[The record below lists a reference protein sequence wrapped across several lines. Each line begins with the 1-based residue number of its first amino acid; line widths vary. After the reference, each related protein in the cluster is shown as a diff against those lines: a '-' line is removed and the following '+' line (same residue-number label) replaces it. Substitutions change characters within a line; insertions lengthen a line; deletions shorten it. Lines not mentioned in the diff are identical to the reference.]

1 MAPFFSKVFARG
13 KEKEKEKGKDGLK
26 EPSSP
31 SAKQAKRFSRTSATS
46 LLEGKFEAVSPSV
59 SPTAEKYGEVDQ
71 TTPKKDKDKERSAG
85 LFRPK
90 SRTTSGS
97 DALRKQEEV
106 PQLKLDLNL
115 PSPKLDPKKRNL
127 SIVYE
132 GDAVLDDDVIGEK
145 RLSPAEALKL
155 MRACSSVLTSRGL
168 ETLGIMHP
176 HWYSAS
182 PAVQRR
188 IISLFLSSLTA
199 SSEAAASAA
208 SSFDSEL
215 EFARSPHDVA
225 AVFRWALR
233 HLRLDGDA
241 FDKDNSASLAWYDG
255 FKEKEKASEYP
266 RTAYSDL
273 LLPTVQ
279 PSHVELLDSTLSL
292 VSRLASHSEWN
303 GTSGSKL
310 SMSCGHYLLTGNQ
323 VEGIEDWVSFYSR
336 WERAGRALEHIFLS
350 SLRDEDA
357 KTGIPK
363 RLLELVT
370 NYPYSKSV
378 ADNQFPRPTR
388 FATRN
393 YDALY
398 VRVTAEKT
406 PDKRSR
412 EEAYLPLQVIENAL
426 KSDLSG
432 DSDDKELVALWDE
445 IRKLADAPKEEAE
458 TTEGKISEKSLGSIF
473 SDDSIRLLSL
483 KSDSVDKGT
492 PTISMFAPVP
502 DHDTLFGTPT
512 ANGRAKAANGSTSV
526 SRQTSEATAS
536 SPIAADW
543 NVFSSAGFGESAA
556 GQSLAATLLDND
568 VEKTDPPKLAAR
580 RSLKKSRSPG
590 RGARGEKAAAAG
602 DQPSS
607 PSDAPVRFK
616 TSRVSLVNIDE
627 AFVDFWS
634 DALLD
639 PISDAWPNFVVCQ
652 LKSDVVRTHG
662 DRKIAWLVIEQK
674 FIAPSLPPPPSP
686 GRRASSPRPSIRSD
700 GESRPSVVSRVS
712 ATFSPRKRFNFFGSQ
727 TPASQTVSG
736 GEKRESKAIGKG
748 QKVNE
753 LGEVIPEEREKPPPP
768 TPKTED
774 SKVAPAVPEKPKE
787 EDVKQPSDA
796 AAGAAA
802 VAVGAGA
809 LAVAAGA
816 TAEAHAPEEEKPE
829 APSKE
834 EQEKPEAPPKYEG
847 AKELVEEDV
856 PVKAAEPEPEAIPA
870 PEKATIE
877 EPTAEAHA
885 EAHAEE
891 VYVEPTIPQ
900 IEAAEVPTPEAP
912 PAAELPST
920 TAATEEPAPSARKE
934 EPIGEPTAIESHV
947 EETGETESATS
958 QHHGAGDSR
967 FVEHIEATPPEEK
980 PVALEPEPEAPKPTE
995 EPAHAESTPEAVPEI
1010 PETAGTQANEPEVKT
1025 ELESIVE
1032 EPPSP
1037 VVEETAEP
1045 VAPVAE
1051 EPSAEATDKP
1061 AEVVEEVTPTVEEH
1075 TTSAPIPEELTA
1087 FVETKPEVE
1096 ASPAPAEE
1104 PAAPSA
1110 VEEPASV
1117 VDEPKPEPAVESSA
1131 PFPAESVEKTNGAA
1145 GQAAEEEVK
1154 ADEAHAKP
1162 DEEPIAKVAPETPEA
1177 KVEEAPTKTS
1187 TDAPDS

>member
-1 MAPFFSKVFARG
+1 MPPFFSKVFARG

-46 LLEGKFEAVSPSV
+46 LLEGKFEAVSPSI

-71 TTPKKDKDKERSAG
+71 TTPKKDKEKERSAG

-90 SRTTSGS
+90 SRTMSGS
-97 DALRKQEEV
+97 DASRKQEEV

-115 PSPKLDPKKRNL
+115 PNPKLDSKKRNL

-132 GDAVLDDDVIGEK
+132 GDAVLNDDVIGEK

-199 SSEAAASAA
+199 SSEAAVSAA

-233 HLRLDGDA
+233 HLRLEGDA
-241 FDKDNSASLAWYDG
+241 FDNDNSPSLAWYDS

-273 LLPTVQ
+273 LLPAVK

-310 SMSCGHYLLTGNQ
+310 SMSFGHYLLTENQ
-323 VEGIEDWVSFYSR
+323 VDGIEDWVSFYSH

-363 RLLELVT
+363 RLLELVA
-370 NYPYSKSV
+370 NYPYSKS
-378 ADNQFPRPTR
+378 ADDSQFPRPTR

-398 VRVTAEKT
+398 VRVTAEKI

-412 EEAYLPLQVIENAL
+412 EEAYLPLQLIENAL

-432 DSDDKELVALWDE
+432 DLDDKELVALWDE
-445 IRKLADAPKEEAE
+445 VRKVADAPKEEAE
-458 TTEGKISEKSLGSIF
+458 TTEGKTSEKSLGNIF
-473 SDDSIRLLSL
+473 SDDSIRLMSL
-483 KSDSVDKGT
+483 KSDSVEKGT

-502 DHDTLFGTPT
+502 DHDALFGTPT

-590 RGARGEKAAAAG
+590 RGARGEKAPAAG
-602 DQPSS
+602 EQPSS

-616 TSRVSLVNIDE
+616 TSRVSLVKIDE

-652 LKSDVVRTHG
+652 LKSDAVRTHG
-662 DRKIAWLVIEQK
+662 DKKIAWLVIEQK
-674 FIAPSLPPPPSP
+674 FVAPSLPPPPSP
-686 GRRASSPRPSIRSD
+686 GRRASSPRPSVRSD

-727 TPASQTVSG
+727 TPSSQTVSG

-753 LGEVIPEEREKPPPP
+753 LGEVIPEKEKPPPP
-768 TPKTED
+768 TPKTAE
-774 SKVAPAVPEKPKE
+774 SKAAPAVPEKPKE
-787 EDVKQPSDA
+787 GDVKQPSDV
-796 AAGAAA
+796 AAGTAA

-809 LAVAAGA
+809 LAVAAEA
-816 TAEAHAPEEEKPE
+816 TAEALAPEEEKPE
-829 APSKE
+829 LPSKE
-834 EQEKPEAPPKYEG
+834 EQEKPEAPPKDEETTEPV
-847 AKELVEEDV
+847 KEEAVDV
-856 PVKAAEPEPEAIPA
+856 PVKAVEREPEAIPA
-870 PEKATIE
+870 PEKAAIE
-877 EPTAEAHA
+877 EPTDEVHV
-885 EAHAEE
+885 EE
-891 VYVEPTIPQ
+891 IHVAEPTISQ
-900 IEAAEVPTPEAP
+900 VEETAEVPTPEAP
-912 PAAELPST
+912 PAVEPPST
-920 TAATEEPAPSARKE
+920 TAVTEEPSPSVQKE
-934 EPIGEPTAIESHV
+934 ESIGELTAAESHA
-947 EETGETESATS
+947 EEAGETESFTS

-980 PVALEPEPEAPKPTE
+980 PVALEPIAEPEAAKPTE
-995 EPAHAESTPEAVPEI
+995 ESVPAEPASEA
-1010 PETAGTQANEPEVKT
+1010 APEVKA
-1025 ELESIVE
+1025 EPESIVE
-1032 EPPSP
+1032 ELPSP
-1037 VVEETAEP
+1037 VVEETAES

-1051 EPSAEATDKP
+1051 EPSAESTDKP
-1061 AEVVEEVTPTVEEH
+1061 AEAIEEVPPVVEEDAA
-1075 TTSAPIPEELTA
+1075 SAPIPEETA
-1087 FVETKPEVE
+1087 VPVETKPEVE
-1096 ASPAPAEE
+1096 TSPAPAEE
-1104 PAAPSA
+1104 PAAPAA

-1117 VDEPKPEPAVESSA
+1117 ADNPKPEPAVEPSA
-1131 PFPAESVEKTNGAA
+1131 PAAAESIEKTNGVADSHA
-1145 GQAAEEEVK
+1145 VKEEEEAK
-1154 ADEAHAKP
+1154 ADDTHAKP
-1162 DEEPIAKVAPETPEA
+1162 GEEPLAE
-1177 KVEEAPTKTS
+1177 VEEAPIKTS
-1187 TDAPDS
+1187 THAPDS

>member
-1 MAPFFSKVFARG
+1 MPPFFSKVFARG

-71 TTPKKDKDKERSAG
+71 TTPKKDKEKERSAG

-97 DALRKQEEV
+97 DASRKQEEV
-106 PQLKLDLNL
+106 PHLKLDLNL

-176 HWYSAS
+176 YWYSAS
-182 PAVQRR
+182 PAAQRR

-233 HLRLDGDA
+233 HLRLEGDA
-241 FDKDNSASLAWYDG
+241 FDKDNSASLAWYDR

-273 LLPTVQ
+273 LLPTVK

-292 VSRLASHSEWN
+292 VSRLASHSDWN

-310 SMSCGHYLLTGNQ
+310 SMSFGHYLLTGNQ

-350 SLRDEDA
+350 SLRSFSDEDA

-363 RLLELVT
+363 RLLELVA
-370 NYPYSKSV
+370 NYPYSKST
-378 ADNQFPRPTR
+378 ADSQFPRPTR

-398 VRVTAEKT
+398 VRVAADKT

-412 EEAYLPLQVIENAL
+412 EEVYLPLQVVENAL

-432 DSDDKELVALWDE
+432 EEDDKELVALWDE
-445 IRKLADAPKEEAE
+445 VRKLADAPKEEAE
-458 TTEGKISEKSLGSIF
+458 TAEGKTSEKSLGSIF

-502 DHDTLFGTPT
+502 DHGALFGTPT
-512 ANGRAKAANGSTSV
+512 PNGRAKAANGSTSV

-536 SPIAADW
+536 SPIASDW

-602 DQPSS
+602 EQPSS

-616 TSRVSLVNIDE
+616 TSRVSLVKIDE

-674 FIAPSLPPPPSP
+674 FVAPSLPPPPSP

-753 LGEVIPEEREKPPPP
+753 LGEVIPGEKEKPPPP

-774 SKVAPAVPEKPKE
+774 SKAAPAVPEKSKE
-787 EDVKQPSDA
+787 EDVKQPSDV

-809 LAVAAGA
+809 LAVVAGA
-816 TAEAHAPEEEKPE
+816 TAEALAPEEEKPE

-834 EQEKPEAPPKYEG
+834 EQEKPGAPPKDEE
-847 AKELVEEDV
+847 AKESVKEEAADV
-856 PVKAAEPEPEAIPA
+856 PVKAVEPEPEAIPA
-870 PEKATIE
+870 PEKTTAE

-885 EAHAEE
+885 EEVHVAE
-891 VYVEPTIPQ
+891 PSIPQ
-900 IEAAEVPTPEAP
+900 VEEAAEVPTSGAP
-912 PAAELPST
+912 PAAEAPST
-920 TAATEEPAPSARKE
+920 TAVTEEPAPSVQKE
-934 EPIGEPTAIESHV
+934 EPIGRPTATEPLV

-967 FVEHIEATPPEEK
+967 FVEHIEVTPPEK
-980 PVALEPEPEAPKPTE
+980 KLVALEPEPEAAKPTE
-995 EPAHAESTPEAVPEI
+995 EPAPAEPTPEVAPEVPE
-1010 PETAGTQANEPEVKT
+1010 PAAVQANEPEVK
-1025 ELESIVE
+1025 
-1032 EPPSP
+1032 
-1037 VVEETAEP
+1037 AEP
-1045 VAPVAE
+1045 E
-1051 EPSAEATDKP
+1051 S
-1061 AEVVEEVTPTVEEH
+1061 TVEEH
-1075 TTSAPIPEELTA
+1075 TSAPIPEEPAA

-1096 ASPAPAEE
+1096 ASPVPAEE

-1110 VEEPASV
+1110 VEEQASV
-1117 VDEPKPEPAVESSA
+1117 VGEPKPEPAVQSSA
-1131 PFPAESVEKTNGAA
+1131 PAPAESVEKTNGAA

-1162 DEEPIAKVAPETPEA
+1162 DEEPIANVAPETPEA
-1177 KVEEAPTKTS
+1177 KAEEAPTKTS
-1187 TDAPDS
+1187 TDTPDS

>member
-1 MAPFFSKVFARG
+1 MPPFFSKVFARG

-31 SAKQAKRFSRTSATS
+31 STKQAKRFSRTSATS
-46 LLEGKFEAVSPSV
+46 LLEGKFEAVSPSI

-71 TTPKKDKDKERSAG
+71 TTPKKDKEKERSAG

-97 DALRKQEEV
+97 DASRKQEEV

-115 PSPKLDPKKRNL
+115 PNPKLDSKRRNL

-182 PAVQRR
+182 PAAQSR

-199 SSEAAASAA
+199 SSEAAASAT

-233 HLRLDGDA
+233 HLRLEGDA
-241 FDKDNSASLAWYDG
+241 FDKDNSASLAWYDD
-255 FKEKEKASEYP
+255 FKEKEKASEYS

-273 LLPTVQ
+273 LLPTVK
-279 PSHVELLDSTLSL
+279 PSHVELLGSTLSL

-310 SMSCGHYLLTGNQ
+310 SMSFGHYLLTGNQ
-323 VEGIEDWVSFYSR
+323 AEGIEDWVSFYSL

-370 NYPYSKSV
+370 NYPYSKSA

-388 FATRN
+388 FATRS

-398 VRVTAEKT
+398 VRVTAEKI
-406 PDKRSR
+406 PDKRSQ
-412 EEAYLPLQVIENAL
+412 EDVYLPLQVIENAL
-426 KSDLSG
+426 TSDLSG

-445 IRKLADAPKEEAE
+445 VRKLADAPKEEAE
-458 TTEGKISEKSLGSIF
+458 TAEGKTSEKSLGNIF

-483 KSDSVDKGT
+483 KSDSVEKGT

-502 DHDTLFGTPT
+502 DRDALFGTPT

-590 RGARGEKAAAAG
+590 RGEKAAAAG
-602 DQPSS
+602 EQPFSS
-607 PSDAPVRFK
+607 SDAPVRFK

-639 PISDAWPNFVVCQ
+639 PISDTWPNFVVCQ

-674 FIAPSLPPPPSP
+674 FVAPPLPPPPSP
-686 GRRASSPRPSIRSD
+686 PRRASSPRPSIRSD

-727 TPASQTVSG
+727 TPSSQTVSG

-753 LGEVIPEEREKPPPP
+753 LGEVIPEEKEKPPPP

-774 SKVAPAVPEKPKE
+774 SKAAPAVPEKPKE
-787 EDVKQPSDA
+787 EDVKQPSDV
-796 AAGAAA
+796 AAGAAV

-809 LAVAAGA
+809 LAVAAEA
-816 TAEAHAPEEEKPE
+816 TTEAPAPEEEKPE

-834 EQEKPEAPPKYEG
+834 EQEKPEAPPKDE
-847 AKELVEEDV
+847 ESREPVEEEAADV
-856 PVKAAEPEPEAIPA
+856 PVKAVEPEPEAIPV

-885 EAHAEE
+885 EEIHVA
-891 VYVEPTIPQ
+891 EPTISQ
-900 IEAAEVPTPEAP
+900 VEEAAEIPTPEAP
-912 PAAELPST
+912 PVAKPPST
-920 TAATEEPAPSARKE
+920 TAATREPAPFVQE
-934 EPIGEPTAIESHV
+934 EESIGEPMATEPRA
-947 EETGETESATS
+947 EEMGETESFTS

-967 FVEHIEATPPEEK
+967 FVEHIEATPPEENHAAFE
-980 PVALEPEPEAPKPTE
+980 PIEEPESAPV
-995 EPAHAESTPEAVPEI
+995 EPTPEAAPGVSEPAATGEL
-1010 PETAGTQANEPEVKT
+1010 EVKVEPEST
-1025 ELESIVE
+1025 VE

-1037 VVEETAEP
+1037 VIEESAET

-1051 EPSAEATDKP
+1051 ESLSAEPTAESISKP
-1061 AEVVEEVTPTVEEH
+1061 AEVVEEVPPTVEEDA
-1075 TTSAPIPEELTA
+1075 TTVPIP
-1087 FVETKPEVE
+1087 
-1096 ASPAPAEE
+1096 EE
-1104 PAAPSA
+1104 PAAP
-1110 VEEPASV
+1110 VEMKPEVPAPAEGPAPPPTVEGPASV
-1117 VDEPKPEPAVESSA
+1117 ADEPKAEEPSA
-1131 PFPAESVEKTNGAA
+1131 PTVAESVKKTNGAA
-1145 GQAAEEEVK
+1145 DSQAAEEEVK
-1154 ADEAHAKP
+1154 ADEAHANP
-1162 DEEPIAKVAPETPEA
+1162 DEEPIASESPEA
-1177 KVEEAPTKTS
+1177 KVEDAPTNTS
-1187 TDAPDS
+1187 ADASDS